1 MSNALDLAIE
11 PLEALDVPSLSDVEK
26 GIAVGLALVALGVAV
41 AT

>member
-11 PLEALDVPSLSDVEK
+11 PLEGLDAPALSDVEK